1 MAVFDIK
8 ILRKQGRLLEA
19 YDEAI
24 EAIKCSNDSWNRM
37 RMFWVLRDMCEQ
49 WSIPL
54 QQTDCT
60 KSIMK
65 QMEWLLT
72 TPIEDRP
79 ILQRAY
85 REVAMQLLPQGIEMV
100 KYYRQ
105 SKTNAA
111 AAYRQITSDNSIHPL
126 QLHWALQELY
136 GWILLFFLKQ
146 NHSWINTHQQKRIL
160 YQYLQLQN
168 RRPSLL
174 HSQVLHYAL
183 SLYKNTKSFSFSRFV
198 TLWNTATFRNED
210 FDEINTEYASIPSLF
225 YRTFRELAKE
235 NDSTHAFEFL
245 SKVSNAHK
253 GEAARILQERAFAQ
267 LERTLQQSETEQE
280 KWNALLQYTCSYSQG
295 GPSECLSRVLSWA
308 ISLLEHSDLPGS
320 YDFLA
325 FMTTWNLN
333 NFRTKDWISPSLS
346 RQPTYALAER
356 ALIQCLKQVCP
367 PHTVNKHTW
376 EWIVGFCNEAL
387 KQSQDPSRILRYLG
401 KVFLW
406 MEDIVNA
413 RYVYARLAQMH
424 PQAYYVWEGF
434 AECSI
439 HDFSLQLSLL
449 LKALSSAN
457 LSTKARS
464 RLQVKAAQALYSLNQ
479 AGASL
484 HMLNQVEKSSL
495 VSQLE
500 ILNTYDQLIASIPPS
515 TNPRPLN
522 STDIE
527 YYHWKARTFAEEMGI
542 EDLLDAQQPD
552 QCK

>member
-1 MAVFDIK
+1 MSVFDIK

-79 ILQRAY
+79 ILRRAY

-100 KYYRQ
+100 KYYRL
-105 SKTNAA
+105 SKKNAA
-111 AAYRQITSDNSIHPL
+111 AAYRQITSDNSIVP
-126 QLHWALQELY
+126 QRLHWALQELY

-146 NHSWINTHQQKRIL
+146 NHSRINIPQQKRIL
-160 YQYLQLQN
+160 YQYLLLQN
-168 RRPSLL
+168 ERPSLL
-174 HSQVLHYAL
+174 HSQILHYAL
-183 SLYKNTKSFSFSRFV
+183 SLYKQTKSFSLSQFV
-198 TLWNTATFRNED
+198 ALWNTAAFRKDD
-210 FDEINTEYASIPSLF
+210 FDEIQTEYASIPSLF

-235 NDSTHAFEFL
+235 NNSTLASEIL

-253 GEAARILQERAFAQ
+253 GEAAHILQESAFPQ
-267 LERTLQQSETEQE
+267 LERTIQQAQTEQE
-280 KWNALLQYTCSYSQG
+280 KWEALLQYIRSYNQG

-308 ISLLEHSDLPGS
+308 ISLLEHSDKPDS

-325 FMTTWNLN
+325 LMATWNLN
-333 NFRTKDWISPSLS
+333 NFRTKDWFPPSIS
-346 RQPTYALAER
+346 RQSTYALAER

-367 PHTVNKHTW
+367 PHTINKQTW
-376 EWIVGFCNEAL
+376 EWIIGFCNEAL
-387 KQSQDPSRILRYLG
+387 KQSPTPTRILRYLG

-406 MEDIVNA
+406 MEDVVNA
-413 RYVYARLAQMH
+413 RYVYTRLAQMLPH
-424 PQAYYVWEGF
+424 AYYAWEGF
-434 AECSI
+434 AECSL
-439 HDFSLQLSLL
+439 HDSSLQLSLL
-449 LKALSSAN
+449 LKALSSDN
-457 LSTKARS
+457 LSAIALS
-464 RLQVKAAQALYSLNQ
+464 RLQVKTAQALYSLNLSEV
-479 AGASL
+479 SL
-484 HMLNQVEKSSL
+484 HMLNQIEKPSL
-495 VSQLE
+495 ASQPEMLK
-500 ILNTYDQLIASIPPS
+500 TYNHLIASIPSS
-515 TNPRPLN
+515 TIPHPLR

-527 YYHWKARTFAEEMGI
+527 YYHWKARTFAEEMDI
-542 EDLLDAQQPD
+542 EGLLGE
-552 QCK
+552 